1 MAILRSI
8 RTKLQLTFVLLA
20 LAAIG
25 ITGWIVSAGATAALR
40 AATYDRLTAIRETKQ
55 HALERYFADMG
66 RHVLALS
73 TSETAVRALAEFQ
86 AAWPELGGGSGV
98 ATQGVASALT
108 RFYEEEVGPRIAPRL
123 TAADLVST
131 WLPRDPRTQ
140 LLQYRAIVGNPHPA
154 SSKDLLLDIDVP
166 GRYGAVHARHHPTFH
181 RYQSGFGFYDIFL
194 ISAPEGRVV
203 YTVMKEVDLG
213 ATLTTA
219 PYDQTAL
226 GLVYRR
232 MMERNVARDT
242 EAVVFQDFK
251 PYLPSMLAPAA
262 FVAAPVR
269 LAGNIIGAL
278 AMQLS
283 IEEVDRVMT
292 GEGRWREEGLGD
304 TGEAFAVGAD
314 GTLRSD
320 LRQQIEA
327 PDALLQSLRRAQVPE
342 DAIDRVRRD
351 GTTILNLPMTLRVA
365 EPVRE
370 GPSGTELGINLRGV
384 PVLRSQEPLDVP
396 DLGWVLVAEIEAS
409 EALAPVRAL
418 QTRIVTLGGVVL
430 ALFFIAAGW
439 LGASVTNPV
448 LELARTVARVGEG
461 QRGTTVPVRSN
472 DELGT
477 LAQAVNRMSANLERT
492 TVSKSELEV
501 LAGRLI
507 TAQEDERRRVG
518 RELHDD
524 VVQRLAATAIEVGR
538 LERVTSFDET
548 RAGLAHLKG
557 TVTTLSE
564 DVHRLSRQI
573 HPAVLD
579 EVGLAAAVERECRA
593 FMERGGPPVDLRLAH
608 PLDDLPKSV
617 QLAVYRIVQ
626 EGLRNVWL
634 HADASEVSL
643 RLERTDL
650 AIAAALSDN
659 GRGFDRSEGRGQ
671 AGLGLASMEERA
683 RLLGGRF
690 TVTSTPG
697 AGTTVHVLIPIA
709 TPDETTTHPAG

>member
-1 MAILRSI
+1 MAILQSI
-8 RTKLQLTFVLLA
+8 RTKLQLSFVLLA

-25 ITGWIVSAGATAALR
+25 VTGSIVSAGATAALR
-40 AATYDRLTAIRETKQ
+40 EATYDRLTAIRETKR

-73 TSETAVRALAEFQ
+73 TSETAVQALVEFQ
-86 AAWPELGGGSGV
+86 AAWPELGDREAGSPEV
-98 ATQGVASALT
+98 ARALE
-108 RFYEEEVGPRIAPRL
+108 RFYEVDMGPRLAPRL
-123 TAADLVST
+123 TAADLAAT
-131 WLPRDPRTQ
+131 WLPRDPRTR
-140 LLQYRAIVGNPHPA
+140 LLQYHAIVSNPHP
-154 SSKDLLLDIDVP
+154 SNSKDLLIDIDVP

-219 PYDQTAL
+219 PYDETAL
-226 GLVYRR
+226 GRVYRR
-232 MMERNVARDT
+232 VMERNVARDT
-242 EAVVFQDFK
+242 EAVAFQDFQ

-269 LAGNIIGAL
+269 LAGNTIGAL
-278 AMQLS
+278 AMQMS

-327 PDALLQSLRRAQVPE
+327 PDAFIESLRGAQVSE
-342 DAIDRVRRD
+342 DTIDRIQRD
-351 GTTILNLPMTLRVA
+351 RTPILNLPMALSMTER
-365 EPVRE
+365 VRE
-370 GPSGTELGINLRGV
+370 GPAGTELGINLRGA
-384 PVLRSQEPLDVP
+384 PVLRSQVDLDVP
-396 DLGWVLVAEIEAS
+396 DLGWVLVAEIDAA

-418 QTRIVTLGGVVL
+418 QTRILTLGGVVL
-430 ALFFIAAGW
+430 TLFFIVAGW

-461 QRGTTVPVRSN
+461 QRGATVPVRSD
-472 DELGT
+472 DELGA
-477 LAQAVNRMSANLERT
+477 LAQAFNRMSADLERT

-538 LERVTSFDET
+538 LERVGSLDDA
-548 RAGLAHLKG
+548 RAGLAQLKG
-557 TVTTLSE
+557 AVVTLSK
-564 DVHRLSRQI
+564 DVHQLSRQI

-593 FMERGGPPVDLRLAH
+593 FMERGGPPVDLRVVGT
-608 PLDDLPKSV
+608 LDGLPKGA
-617 QLAVYRIVQ
+617 QLAVYRITQ
-626 EGLRNVWL
+626 EGLRNVWQ

-643 RLERTDL
+643 QLQRDDL
-650 AIAAALSDN
+650 GVAIDLSDN
-659 GRGFDRSEGRGQ
+659 GRGFDRADMRGP

-683 RLLGGRF
+683 RLLGGRL

-697 AGTTVHVLIPIA
+697 GGTRVHALIPTA
-709 TPDETTTHPAG
+709 EADEASAHPAG

>member
-1 MAILRSI
+1 MIRRSI
-8 RTKLQLTFVLLA
+8 RTRLQLTLVFLA

-25 ITGWIVSAGATAALR
+25 ITAWVVSAGATAALR
-40 AATYDRLTAIRETKQ
+40 AATYDRLTAIRETKR

-73 TSETAVRALAEFQ
+73 TSETAVQALAEFQ
-86 AAWPELGGGSGV
+86 AAWPELGDATSGSPDV
-98 ATQGVASALT
+98 VRALAE
-108 RFYEEEVGPRIAPRL
+108 FYEAELGARLTPRL
-123 TAADLVST
+123 TAADLATT
-131 WLPRDPRTQ
+131 WLPRDPRTR
-140 LLQYRAIVGNPHPA
+140 LLQYHAIVGNPHPWD
-154 SSKDLLLDIDVP
+154 SKDLLLDMAVP

-219 PYDQTAL
+219 PYDATAL
-226 GLVYRR
+226 GHVYRR
-232 MMERNVARDT
+232 VMERNAARDT
-242 EAVVFQDFK
+242 EAVVFQDFE

-269 LAGNIIGAL
+269 LAGNTIGAL
-278 AMQLS
+278 AMQMS

-292 GEGRWREEGLGD
+292 GGGRWREEGLGA
-304 TGEAFAVGAD
+304 TGQAFAVGAD

-320 LRQQIEA
+320 LRQQIES
-327 PDALLQSLRRAQVPE
+327 PETFLESLRGAQVPE
-342 DAIDRVRRD
+342 DTIDRIRRD
-351 GTTILNLPMTLRVA
+351 RTTVLNLPMASTVA
-365 EPVRE
+365 ERVPE
-370 GPSGTELGINLRGV
+370 GPEGTELGVNLSGA
-384 PVLRSQEPLDVP
+384 PVLRSQVSLDVP
-396 DLGWVLVAEIEAS
+396 DLGWVLVAEIETA

-418 QTRIVTLGGVVL
+418 QMRILTTGGVVV
-430 ALFFIAAGW
+430 ALFFVVAGW
-439 LGASVTNPV
+439 LGASVTRPV

-461 QRGTTVPVRSN
+461 QRGATVPVRSD
-472 DELGT
+472 DELGA
-477 LAQAVNRMSANLERT
+477 LAQAFNRMSTDLERT

-538 LERVTSFDET
+538 LERVSALNDA
-548 RAGLAHLKG
+548 RAGLGHLKSAVVG
-557 TVTTLSE
+557 LSK
-564 DVHRLSRQI
+564 DVHQLSRRI

-593 FMERGGPPVDLRLAH
+593 FMERGGPPVDLRVVGA
-608 PLDDLPKSV
+608 LDDLPKNA
-617 QLAVYRIVQ
+617 QLAVYRIAQ
-626 EGLRNVWL
+626 EGLRNVWQ
-634 HADASEVSL
+634 HANASEVSL
-643 RLERTDL
+643 RLERDDL
-650 AIAAALSDN
+650 AVTIDLSDN
-659 GRGFDRSEGRGQ
+659 GRGFDRAHARGP

-683 RLLGGRF
+683 RLLGGHL
-690 TVTSTPG
+690 TVTSAPG
-697 AGTTVHVLIPIA
+697 VGTQVHARIPTA
-709 TPDETTTHPAG
+709 EADAASPHPAG